1 MNYKSLLLSMFNATY
16 EWLSAQNC
24 IPEIIIDAQYAGVCI
39 PQHLM
44 QTPHLVLNISM
55 SSTEHWHA
63 NEDGLSFSARFGG
76 RPFDCYIPLPAVKA
90 FISRSMTPRV
100 AIPMLDINAM
110 LRAHGIDPAQST
122 PVSETPTTAP
132 VEVALP
138 SGTEESKAVEPEKG
152 GENVVSLFTKR
163 K

>member
-100 AIPMLDINAM
+100 AIPMLDVDAM
-110 LRAHGIDPAQST
+110 LKAHGVDLAEPT
-122 PVSETPTTAP
+122 KVTHPPTTAP

-138 SGTEESKAVEPEKG
+138 SGSDAPTSAEAEKG
-152 GENVVSLFTKR
+152 GENVVSLFPKR